1 MKTPPIVSN
10 HLHVFFP
17 EQSLL
22 CDYSIHKSK
31 GPFKRDYMEE
41 KLFQALF
48 TSVFTCASSQI
59 L

>member
-1 MKTPPIVSN
+1 MKTPPVVSN
-10 HLHVFFP
+10 HLHMFFP
-17 EQSLL
+17 EQSLQY
-22 CDYSIHKSK
+22 DYSTQSK

-48 TSVFTCASSQI
+48 TSAFTYTSSQI